1 MTTEKKRDD
10 IFFVLKNCFYK
21 HFGKNL
27 PIFGVAYSHL
37 KDFTTTK
44 KEAAKKISKKP
55 PKGNLLKNEDIF
67 RDKWYKGSSKEKKM
81 SKTSKENGSP
91 SKKPSKAPLPT
102 EGEFKMP
109 STAEMEERKSRVGG
123 TIYSKEKGKI
133 VNLDDFERIKVIG
146 KGTFGKVYLVKKKD
160 DGSIYAMK
168 SIRKDVM
175 IENDQIESAKMEK
188 QILFQNKHPFLVKMS
203 YVFQTDEKVYF
214 VMNFIRGGELF
225 THINNEKRFM
235 EDKARFYAIQ
245 IMLSLGYLHKQNI
258 IYRDIKPENILM
270 GEDGYLYLADFG
282 LAKTVNKGDLATTF
296 CGTPEYLAPEIIQEK
311 GHDHAVDWWA

>member
-1 MTTEKKRDD
+1 M
-10 IFFVLKNCFYK
+10 
-21 HFGKNL
+21 
-27 PIFGVAYSHL
+27 AYPHL

-44 KEAAKKISKKP
+44 KEAAKRISKKP
-55 PKGNLLKNEDIF
+55 PRGNLLKNEDIF
-67 RDKWYKGSSKEKKM
+67 KDKWYKPPAAE
-81 SKTSKENGSP
+81 
-91 SKKPSKAPLPT
+91 KKPSPAKPSSRKQSTNAPEPT
-102 EGEFKMP
+102 EFKMP
-109 STAEMEERKSRVGG
+109 SQTDLEERKSRAAKG
-123 TIYSKEKGKI
+123 TIYSKEKGKQ
-133 VNLDDFERIKVIG
+133 VGLDDFQKIKVIG
-146 KGTFGKVYLVKKKD
+146 KGTFGKVYLVKHKG
-160 DGSIYAMK
+160 DGNIYAMK

-203 YVFQTDEKVYF
+203 YVFQTEEKVYF

-225 THINNEKRFM
+225 THINKEKRFS

-258 IYRDIKPENILM
+258 IYRDIKPENILI

-282 LAKTVNKGDLATTF
+282 LAKTVKKGELATTF